1 MNIISSK
8 NIIREFCL
16 IVFISTKQQKK
27 KEKKENKRSGRGVKW
42 RKTLNPK
49 LRQWPT
55 VQRGVDNESQR

>member
-27 KEKKENKRSGRGVKW
+27 EKKENKRSGRGVK
-42 RKTLNPK
+42 
-49 LRQWPT
+49 
-55 VQRGVDNESQR
+55 

>member
-27 KEKKENKRSGRGVKW
+27 KEKKENKRSGRGVK
-42 RKTLNPK
+42 
-49 LRQWPT
+49 
-55 VQRGVDNESQR
+55 

>member
-16 IVFISTKQQKK
+16 IVFISTKQQK

>member
-27 KEKKENKRSGRGVKW
+27 KRKKRKQTQWTRSKMT
-42 RKTLNPK
+42 KNIEP
-49 LRQWPT
+49 
-55 VQRGVDNESQR
+55 

>member
-16 IVFISTKQQKK
+16 IVFISTKQQK

-55 VQRGVDNESQR
+55 LQRGVDNESQR